1 MAAKKSRLC
10 WDDIDDID
18 SRTLAE
24 WGAFRSPHVETV
36 ELNGHHTKSA
46 TFMMA
51 PNGISFELTYCW
63 EGEGYEAVTVRERI
77 QLYRSPRRASR
88 ERQVMGYEV
97 MFLCPTCSSRA
108 KRLALLGDGVGCAKC
123 CEIKWG
129 SERESKI
136 ARLVRRID
144 EIAGALE
151 LQDWYEVPRAKPKG
165 MRVVRYL
172 RLIERRRR
180 LLAQLAGHFAR
191 RRRLRGNNKKYL
203 HETMLAMRR

>member
-1 MAAKKSRLC
+1 MSRKKSYLC
-10 WDDIDDID
+10 WDDVDDLD
-18 SRTLAE
+18 ARTLAG

-36 ELNGHHTKSA
+36 ELEGRHTKSA
-46 TFMMA
+46 TFAMC
-51 PNGISFELTYCW
+51 GSGFSFELTYFW
-63 EGEGYEAVTVRERI
+63 EDEPAGTVRQRI

-88 ERQVMGYEV
+88 DRQVMGYEV
-97 MFLCPTCSSRA
+97 MFLCPTCGRRA
-108 KRLALLGDGVGCAKC
+108 KRLALLRHGVGCAKY

-172 RLIERRRR
+172 RLVQRRQR
-180 LLAQLAGHFAR
+180 LLAQLAGHLAR
-191 RRRLRGNNKKYL
+191 
-203 HETMLAMRR
+203 